1 VLTSVGPPAGTNA
14 GDFIIQTASTCSA
27 DSTVAPNGTCTIVVG
42 FNPSAAGART
52 ATIAL
57 VDNAANSPQSLSLT
71 GNGTLSPANIAATG
85 GTPQSA
91 TVSTAFAAPLVVT
104 VTDATDAPVSGVTVT
119 FAAPGTGAS
128 GTFAGGVNTA
138 TTGANGEAMSVIF
151 TANATAGAYTVSATV
166 PGVDSSATFSL
177 TNTAAAAPASIT
189 ATSGTPQS
197 ATIGTAFAAPF
208 VALVKTAG
216 GTPVSGATV
225 TFSTPDA
232 SGANGTFPGAAA
244 SYTATTN
251 ANGLATSAVFT
262 ANNVAGSYTVTAAI
276 FGTNLSA
283 NFSLTNNNPTPTLTS
298 ISPTTGTVGQPLNL
312 TLTGTNFLPGAIV
325 NFGSNA
331 DAGGLES
338 GGTSITI
345 TIPASQLSTPGPVN
359 VTVSNPAPTA
369 GASAAQVFAVT
380 GTGLVIGVNG
390 NVSVPSNTYS
400 FSFPVQ
406 SVGGLGGTL
415 NSFCSSATIS
425 CLISPCPTNLKADG
439 SVMMTVTLY
448 STPQPTGIFTP
459 RLPML
464 PGSPAGRIALGC
476 LIGLLLIG
484 LLSARKPRIR
494 WAFAAGALALGL
506 VGGCGGAASSH
517 GGVPAGQYSMTITE
531 TLGSTTQ
538 TAQITL
544 NVQ

>member
-1 VLTSVGPPAGTNA
+1 MAP
-14 GDFIIQTASTCSA
+14 ST
-27 DSTVAPNGTCTIVVG
+27 TCVVNVI
-42 FNPSAAGART
+42 FTPTAAGARP
-52 ATIAL
+52 ATLTFTDDSGGVAGSTQ
-57 VDNAANSPQSLSLT
+57 VVSL
-71 GNGTLSPANIAATG
+71 NGTGTLPPANISATS

-91 TVSTAFAAPLVVT
+91 TVSTAFAAPLAVT

-119 FAAPGTGAS
+119 FTAPNTGPG

-138 TTGANGEAMSVIF
+138 TTGANGVATSPVF

-166 PGVDSSATFSL
+166 PGVDSAATFAL

-189 ATSGTPQS
+189 ATGGTPQS
-197 ATIGTAFAAPF
+197 ATIGTAFATPF
-208 VALVKTAG
+208 MALVKTAG

-244 SYTATTN
+244 SYTTTTN
-251 ANGLATSAVFT
+251 ANGVATSAILT
-262 ANNVAGSYTVTAAI
+262 ANNITGSYTVTAAV
-276 FGTNLSA
+276 FGTNLSTS
-283 NFSLTNNNPTPTLTS
+283 FSLTNNNPTPTLTS
-298 ISPTTGTVGQPLNL
+298 ISPTNGTAGQSVNL

-331 DAGGLES
+331 DVGGVVS

-345 TIPASQLSTPGPVN
+345 NIPGSQLSAPGPVN

-369 GASAAQVFAVT
+369 GTSAAQVFTVGA
-380 GTGLVIGVNG
+380 GLIIGING
-390 NVSVPSNTYS
+390 SVSVPSTTYS

-415 NSFCSSATIS
+415 NSLCSSPTIS
-425 CLISPCPTNLKADG
+425 CLISPCPTNLKANG

-448 STPQPTGIFTP
+448 STPQPTGIVTP
-459 RLPML
+459 RFPIL
-464 PGSPAGRIALGC
+464 PGSQAWRIALGC
-476 LIGLLLIG
+476 LIALLLIG

-494 WAFAAGALALGL
+494 WAFAAGALALAL
-506 VGGCGGAASSH
+506 VGGCGGGSSH
-517 GGVPAGQYSMTITE
+517 SGVPAGQYSMTITE
-531 TLGSTTQ
+531 TLGTTTQ